1 MDLNDKIKKQ
11 NSLIESLNSDIDS
24 LLNEQINYLSNLG
37 TAIKIVGKVVG
48 AIPKGVYKKGMDF
61 ISKKIEDH
69 EKEVEELEKEEDES
83 NTIDIDELLAKIE
96 QLELLASSLEEKKE
110 ESLKYKR
117 VVIDF
122 KKKTKLDILSMK
134 SPEFKRNLMGTMYF
148 KVLDINE
155 DEKYMILK
163 TSGYSR
169 IDESLFFKLEYKG
182 LETYKDQKG
191 DINLIYSRHRNP
203 SINPVEGEIEDCY
216 YRIIQLK

>member
-1 MDLNDKIKKQ
+1 M
-11 NSLIESLNSDIDS
+11 
-24 LLNEQINYLSNLG
+24 
-37 TAIKIVGKVVG
+37 
-48 AIPKGVYKKGMDF
+48 
-61 ISKKIEDH
+61 SKKFKVPMFDLSVKDEILMDKLTKAFRFTLSH
-69 EKEVEELEKEEDES
+69 GMVMLGPEVEELEKEEDES